1 MPAAITTMTPDRMI
15 IANLDSMPPGW
26 KASKFKDTKT
36 RCTQYRLNDKATE
49 KKLKS
54 FAILKDLHVSDIK
67 LDRSHTI
74 QFSTG
79 SYLTTVVPLL
89 ELYKQLLDQEVTT
102 IALNDGTI
110 DIEVKSVD
118 KKCDKK
124 GTVVE
129 HLVRLLVGGEK
140 VTVTLYDT
148 TCSMRIQGDN
158 DQQVRY
164 TTLVLTPHLEA
175 QVLMHAKQSKAYN
188 DRMTAYNVAEPA
200 VTPRQQAEPEVE
212 TSLSA
217 SNPAAQMQE
226 LQCDNASQV
235 EEEPE
240 VDGTPLGTTL
250 VEVDGSLLGTTLV
263 ASAPSASPAR
273 MLELQQQNASQGL
286 DAPNACPPA
295 DNAHPA
301 VPAPQPDLRKPPPP
315 PPTIYPEVQV
325 RNIEGA
331 PDAEEIRI
339 VDSFLE
345 EDDGSK
351 KKGVDSANTEQVRVI
366 IEVEENDIEMIAEEF
381 VCSLCDRSF
390 PSLNEL
396 SPHEKEHGDLTP
408 VTMMRKIIAL
418 EALVSKL
425 SKAAPPPLCSAA
437 LTHILSSPSSPS
449 FASVTAA
456 NSRPNVAEKSKK
468 DGEKSKKFKPAPR
481 PRGKIDIHLFA
492 DSISSNIVGPS
503 IENATGS
510 LLYTTKAYAA
520 QADEVA
526 KFQNKVVSKVVRR
539 HQRPVHTAI
548 IGAPSVD
555 ITNQSTAGG
564 TQDENVVTTVASSH
578 SIVESAEFLIKSGK
592 AKQVI
597 LMEHTPR
604 YDDTVKADLATL
616 ANKTLHTARNESEF
630 AENILVG
637 SHTGLDVSGE
647 ERRRR
652 FTNDGSNSHSKHV
665 RAGANDQLHMYSQAG
680 ALAITKSLTNIL
692 AQAGLVKERT
702 RPAHK
707 ALFPTNPYEW
717 QVPAPRR
724 GFQTQGRAFSQNQN
738 SAFQIPTLNRF
749 QGFW

>member
-102 IALNDGTI
+102 IALNDGII

-200 VTPRQQAEPEVE
+200 VTPRQQAEPEVG

-301 VPAPQPDLRKPPPP
+301 VPAPQPDLRRPPPP

-425 SKAAPPPLCSAA
+425 SKA
-437 LTHILSSPSSPS
+437 
-449 FASVTAA
+449 
-456 NSRPNVAEKSKK
+456 
-468 DGEKSKKFKPAPR
+468 APR

-724 GFQTQGRAFSQNQN
+724 GFQTQGRAFAQTQN
-738 SAFQIPTLNRF
+738 STFQIPTFNRF